1 MYEGGIR
8 VPFIANWPTKIKSG
22 SQTEHLSAQYDVM
35 ATLSEL
41 TGFEL
46 ESGNDGISFMPTL
59 LGKDKQEQHEFL
71 LWVYPEYG
79 GQVAI
84 RFGDWKVVRQHLKDK
99 QTPTLELYNLR
110 TDPQELANVAANH
123 PELLRQAA
131 KIFEEQHETAFLQN
145 FRIPILEK
153 GLY

>member
-1 MYEGGIR
+1 
-8 VPFIANWPTKIKSG
+8 
-22 SQTEHLSAQYDVM
+22 
-35 ATLSEL
+35 
-41 TGFEL
+41 
-46 ESGNDGISFMPTL
+46 MPTL

-110 TDPQELANVAANH
+110 TDPQEVTNVAAH
-123 PELLRQAA
+123 YPELLRQAA
-131 KIFEEQHETAFLQN
+131 KIFEEQHETGNQLHLTDHPLLLATDLGAEN
-145 FRIPILEK
+145 
-153 GLY
+153 